1 MSRGR
6 ILVVDDE
13 IYIVHILDF
22 SLGMEGYEVVT
33 ALDGEEGL
41 AKAIEFKPD
50 LVVLDIMMP
59 KMDGSEVA
67 ADFMNDREFKRT
79 PLIFL
84 TALVTNQ
91 EVKNSSVSSAKRTY
105 LPKPINWTE
114 LVDAIQAVRHP
125 VAVA

>member
-1 MSRGR
+1 MIRVLAIDDEEDVAELIKMQLESRGGFVVKTESDASQALR
-6 ILVVDDE
+6 TAREFGPDVIL
-13 IYIVHILDF
+13 
-22 SLGMEGYEVVT
+22 
-33 ALDGEEGL
+33 
-41 AKAIEFKPD
+41 
-50 LVVLDIMMP
+50 LDIMMP

-114 LVDAIQAVRHP
+114 LVDAIQATKHP
-125 VAVA
+125 ATLV

>member
-1 MSRGR
+1 MIRVLAIDDEEDVAELIKIQLESRGGFVVKTESDASQALR
-6 ILVVDDE
+6 TAREFGPDVIL
-13 IYIVHILDF
+13 
-22 SLGMEGYEVVT
+22 
-33 ALDGEEGL
+33 
-41 AKAIEFKPD
+41 
-50 LVVLDIMMP
+50 LDIMMP

-114 LVDAIQAVRHP
+114 LVDAIQATKHP
-125 VAVA
+125 ATLV